1 MNARSLTP
9 CPLPVT
15 PDSESLRVP
24 TPSDLF
30 LSPDL
35 TEAEAREYL
44 KSLGFRDPA
53 AADEHLQAM
62 AEDLVVRE
70 TLGRL
75 APDLLPALL
84 ESPDPDA
91 AVVGLS
97 RYLAARTGRAMF
109 LDYLRDDP
117 RALHVLT
124 YVLGAS
130 PFLSEILI
138 RNPEYFHWLV
148 SQIER
153 SAPDRQDLQE
163 ELDAMLANIDEPAEA
178 LDTLKR
184 WKRRETLRIAAR
196 DLLRRETVQ
205 TATAQIS
212 DVAAVAVDV
221 ALAIVTRQLLAAEAR
236 DSAPGAFA
244 VIGMGKLGGRELNYS
259 SDIDLIYVY
268 DVPPGDRDDDDAT
281 REFFQRLGRKLTT
294 ALGEH
299 TKESY
304 LYRVDLRLRPGGARG
319 NIAYS
324 LEEYDEYYTAWGETF
339 ERFALIKAR
348 LVAGDPELG
357 RRFIARVQP
366 FVYRKYLDRAALE
379 ELSRYKAR
387 SDRALGN
394 RADERNVKAG
404 RGGIREVELFTQVF
418 QLTYGGPHPSLRQ
431 PSTLAGLDALVRAG
445 LVTEPVS
452 RELAHAYVFLRSV
465 EHRLQLVQENQTH
478 RMSDE
483 ALELEISARRLGL
496 GSSEDLEK
504 QLTAYRDRVHDIYR
518 ELFEHR
524 KAAGRDASEFETRQ
538 FFRILNKEMPE
549 ADAIGYLQSCGFQ
562 DGKAALES
570 VTSLIDVTAPSQAPS
585 VTRNLL
591 ANLLGALVPRLAEC
605 ARPEQVL
612 TRLEQLA
619 SATGNPTWFYRS
631 LLEHRALREGVILA
645 LDSGD
650 LPAMR
655 LIRYPEL
662 IDSLILPAEDI
673 DTVGRKV
680 AAALD
685 RQAELD
691 REARM
696 NRVRRLKALEE
707 FKMVFEWLAG
717 GNLDLLQE
725 KLSLLAELCVE
736 RAARW
741 HAPTSV
747 EREDWAIMALG
758 KLGGIELAVHS
769 DLDLV
774 IFYEGDP
781 DDSRTFEH
789 YQAFVT
795 AMQSFL
801 DQPTSEGIVY
811 RVDTRL
817 RPEGR
822 KGSLAIP
829 VSMFQRY
836 LETRAEVWERLAWT
850 RCRPLAAP
858 AALADRI
865 QSLVTGFVYGPW
877 NSRIPGYVREMRA
890 RMERELAHESDRRL
904 DFKVGKGGLADID
917 FAVQLI
923 QIREGH
929 QRPEFRVP
937 GTRRFLASLPATSYL
952 SPGEADQLFQ
962 AHKFLRSLELMA
974 RMEHDSNVSWISA
987 DPSVLEPLGVR
998 LGFPRPSAGDQLL
1011 ARYRETAAQARK
1023 LYLQVLERLS

>member
-1 MNARSLTP
+1 
-9 CPLPVT
+9 
-15 PDSESLRVP
+15 VP
-24 TPSDLF
+24 TPTDLF

-35 TEAEAREYL
+35 TEGEAREYL
-44 KSLGFRDPA
+44 KSLGFRDPI

-62 AEDLVVRE
+62 ADDLVVRE

-109 LDYLRDDP
+109 LDYLREDP

-153 SAPDRQDLQE
+153 SAPDRQDLEE
-163 ELDAMLANIDEPAEA
+163 ELEAMLANVDDPGEA

-212 DVAAVAVDV
+212 DLASVVADV
-221 ALAIVTRQLLAAEAR
+221 ALAIVMRQMLDAEGR
-236 DSAPGAFA
+236 EQSPGTFA

-268 DVPPGDRDDDDAT
+268 DLDPADAT
-281 REFFQRLGRKLTT
+281 DGSEPREFFQRLGRKLTS

-299 TKESY
+299 THESY

-319 NIAYS
+319 RIAYS
-324 LEEYDEYYTAWGETF
+324 LEEYDDYYTAWGETF
-339 ERFALIKAR
+339 ERVALIKAR
-348 LVAGDPELG
+348 PIAGDLELG
-357 RRFIARVQP
+357 RRFIARLQP

-387 SDRALGN
+387 SDRALGS
-394 RADERNVKAG
+394 RADERNIKAG
-404 RGGIREVELFTQVF
+404 RGGIREVELFTQLL
-418 QLTYGGPHPSLRQ
+418 QLTYGGQHPFLRQ
-431 PSTLAGLDALVRAG
+431 PNTLAALDALVRAG
-445 LVTEPVS
+445 LVTEPIS

-478 RMSDE
+478 RMSDV

-496 GSSEDLEK
+496 GSAEDLEK
-504 QLTAYRDRVHDIYR
+504 QLTAYRDRVHEIYR
-518 ELFEHR
+518 DLFERR
-524 KAAGRDASEFETRQ
+524 KEPGGFEARQ
-538 FFRILNKEMPE
+538 FFRILNKEM
-549 ADAIGYLQSCGFQ
+549 ADAEAIQYLGSCGFR
-562 DGKAALES
+562 DGKAVLGAIGAL
-570 VTSLIDVTAPSQAPS
+570 TTMTAPGQTPS
-585 VTRNLL
+585 VARNVL
-591 ANLLGALVPRLAEC
+591 ANLLATLASRLVEC
-605 ARPEQVL
+605 ARPAQVL

-619 SATGNPTWFYRS
+619 AATGVPIVFYRS
-631 LLEHRALREGVILA
+631 LLEHPALRESVLLA

-662 IDSLILPAEDI
+662 LDSLLLPAEDLE
-673 DTVGRKV
+673 TVGRKV

-685 RQAELD
+685 HRQELD
-691 REARM
+691 RESRM
-696 NRVRRLKALEE
+696 NQVRRLKTIEE
-707 FKMVFEWLAG
+707 FKVVFEWLAG
-717 GNLDLLQE
+717 GNLEMLQE

-741 HAPTSV
+741 HAPSSV
-747 EREDWAIMALG
+747 PREAWAVMALG
-758 KLGGIELAVHS
+758 KLGGIELSVHS

-774 IFYEGDP
+774 VFYEGDP
-781 DDSRTFEH
+781 DDARTFEQ
-789 YQAFVT
+789 YQAFVA

-817 RPEGR
+817 RAEGR

-836 LETRAEVWERLAWT
+836 LETRAEMWERLAWT

-858 AALADRI
+858 RSLAERI
-865 QSLVTGFVYGPW
+865 QTLVDRFVYGPW
-877 NSRIPGYVREMRA
+877 NAGMPAYTREVRM
-890 RMERELAHESDRRL
+890 RMERELAHETDRRL

-929 QRPEFRVP
+929 LRPEFRMP
-937 GTRRFLASLPATSYL
+937 GTRRILASFPATRYL
-952 SPGEADQLFQ
+952 SAGEVDQLRG
-962 AHKFLRSLELMA
+962 AHRFLRALELMA
-974 RMEHDSNVSWISA
+974 RMEHDSNLSWIST
-987 DPSVLEPLGVR
+987 DPSVLAPLGVR
-998 LGFPRPSAGDQLL
+998 LGFQHPAGERLL
-1011 ARYRETAAQARK
+1011 ARYRETTAEVRK
-1023 LYLQVLERLS
+1023 LYLQVSDRLS

>member
-1 MNARSLTP
+1 VAI
-9 CPLPVT
+9 
-15 PDSESLRVP
+15 
-24 TPSDLF
+24 PSDLF

-35 TEAEAREYL
+35 AEDQAREYL
-44 KSLGFRDPA
+44 ASLGFRDA
-53 AADEHLQAM
+53 VAADTHLQAM
-62 AEDLVVRE
+62 ADDLIVRE
-70 TLGRL
+70 ALGRV
-75 APDLLPALL
+75 AADLLPALL

-97 RYLAARTGRAMF
+97 RYLAARTGRSMF
-109 LDYLRDDP
+109 LDYLREDP

-138 RNPEYFHWLV
+138 RNPEYFHWLI
-148 SQIER
+148 SQFER
-153 SAPDRQDLQE
+153 SAPDRQDLEDEIETQ
-163 ELDAMLANIDEPAEA
+163 LTAIDDPAEA

-196 DLLRRETVQ
+196 DLLRRETVE

-212 DVAAVAVDV
+212 DLAGVVVDT
-221 ALAIVTRQLLAAEAR
+221 ALSIVMGQLLVAEER
-236 DSAPGAFA
+236 DTAPGAFA

-259 SDIDLIYVY
+259 SDIDLLYVY
-268 DVPPGDRDDDDAT
+268 DSGDEDASTSRD
-281 REFFQRLGRKLTT
+281 FFHRLGRKLTA
-294 ALGEH
+294 ALGEY
-299 TKESY
+299 TGESY
-304 LYRVDLRLRPGGARG
+304 LYRVDLRLRPGGAKG

-348 LVAGDPELG
+348 PIAGDVQLG
-357 RRFIARVQP
+357 RRFIDRVQP

-387 SDRALGN
+387 SDQALGS
-394 RADERNVKAG
+394 RADDRNVKAG

-418 QLTYGGPHPSLRQ
+418 QLTYGGPTPSLRQ
-431 PSTLAGLDALVRAG
+431 PSTLAGLEALVRAG
-445 LVTEPVS
+445 LVPKSVQH
-452 RELAHAYVFLRSV
+452 ELSHAYVFLRSV

-483 ALELEISARRLGL
+483 ARELDISARRLGL
-496 GSSEDLEK
+496 GSSEDLDK
-504 QLTAYRDRVHDIYR
+504 QLSAYRDRVNEIYLD
-518 ELFEHR
+518 LFEH
-524 KAAGRDASEFETRQ
+524 KKDSSEFEARQ
-538 FFRILNKEMPE
+538 LFRILDKEVPE
-549 ADAIGYLQSCGFQ
+549 QAAIAYLESCGLA
-562 DGKAALES
+562 DGTSGLEAMLSMNQAAA
-570 VTSLIDVTAPSQAPS
+570 VAQAPA
-585 VTRNLL
+585 VARNVVANLL
-591 ANLLGALVPRLAEC
+591 ATLMSRLVEC
-605 ARPEQVL
+605 AKPEQVL

-619 SATGNPTWFYRS
+619 AATGGPIHFYRS
-631 LLEHRALREGVILA
+631 LLEHGALREATILA

-650 LPAMR
+650 LPSLR

-662 IDSLILPAEDI
+662 LDSMILPPEDI
-673 DTVGRKV
+673 DTAGRKI
-680 AAALD
+680 ASALD
-685 RQAELD
+685 WREDLD

-696 NRVRRLKALEE
+696 NQVRRLKNLEE

-741 HAPTSV
+741 HAPQAV
-747 EREDWAIMALG
+747 ERKSWAIMALG

-774 IFYEGDP
+774 VFYDGDP
-781 DDSRTFEH
+781 EDGRTFEQ

-795 AMQSFL
+795 AMTTFL
-801 DQPTSEGIVY
+801 DRPTSEGTVY
-811 RVDTRL
+811 HVDTRL

-822 KGSLAIP
+822 KGALAMP

-836 LETRAEVWERLAWT
+836 LDTRAEDWERLAWT

-858 AALADRI
+858 DEMAARI
-865 QSLVTGFVYGPW
+865 QDLVTGFVYGPW
-877 NSRIPGYVREMRA
+877 NSKIPATMRDVRA
-890 RMERELAHESDRRL
+890 RMERELAHEDGGRL

-917 FAVQLI
+917 FMLQMI
-923 QIREGH
+923 QIREGF

-937 GTRRFLASLPATSYL
+937 GTRRLLESLPDSEYL
-952 SPGEADQLFQ
+952 TPAEADRLRG
-962 AHKFLRSLELMA
+962 AHRFLRSLELMA
-974 RMEHDSNVSWISA
+974 RMETDTNLSWISSDA
-987 DPSVLEPLGVR
+987 ATVAPLAVR
-998 LGFPRPSAGDQLL
+998 MGFARPSAGEKLL
-1011 ARYRETAAQARK
+1011 DAYRETTAGVRD
-1023 LYLQVLERLS
+1023 LYLRVLERL